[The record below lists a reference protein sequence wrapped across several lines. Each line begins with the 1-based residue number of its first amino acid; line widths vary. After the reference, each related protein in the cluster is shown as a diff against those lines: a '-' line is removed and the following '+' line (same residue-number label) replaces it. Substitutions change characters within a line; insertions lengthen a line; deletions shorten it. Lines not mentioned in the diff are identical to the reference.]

1 MNKFK
6 LLTSLEI
13 SLSHAVK
20 ERFDS
25 GNEFTV
31 SQNVVFV
38 FVKSLEQ
45 QLEVPFNRV
54 HVVRLAERPNI
65 VHSHVTLR
73 LFVASAESKIRL
85 DVKFVHDSLAD
96 QFD

>member
-13 SLSHAVK
+13 SLSNAVE

-31 SQNVVFV
+31 SQHVVFV

-65 VHSHVTLR
+65 VHGHVTLR